1 MEAFILLL
9 ISVCLLSIYGFIY
22 VSYRLVRKVKQEE
35 RSQFKKTFFILL
47 FLAVLSGSSATWLV
61 LP

>member
-22 VSYRLVRKVKQEE
+22 VAYRLLRKVKQEE
-35 RSQFKKTFFILL
+35 KSQFKKTFVILL

>member
-22 VSYRLVRKVKQEE
+22 VSYRLLRKVKQEE
-35 RSQFKKTFFILL
+35 KSQFKKTFVILL